1 MSIFTPELTAMC
13 GQVCSRLT
21 AIGRSTFSSR
31 RFRLSSFLIGSSAIY
46 TLLPLSSLAD
56 DTELYVY
63 EASARSGARPQMLI
77 IFDNSGSM
85 KTTVV
90 GAEKPY
96 SSNAGGISGDN
107 LGKQNKLYFTRGA
120 TAAEDQ
126 PNPSNTSETRHFSGV
141 INSCESSWESLHKY
155 GFYTGYFRGYSFTG
169 SEGTWKELDDTG
181 SDGVIAVDC
190 FEDIQDE
197 KWANAGGV
205 TSGLP
210 VDGRGSVS
218 NPKYYT
224 YANAGSTETIK
235 QRARERA
242 ELTGFG
248 IGRPLTIYTQ
258 DYLTWQH
265 GTKEKANI
273 SRLDIAKN
281 AVKSIILTTPSV
293 DFGLAVFNVNAW
305 NEFERDGGRIISGL
319 KENTSGVKSDL
330 IEIIDDIKGKTN
342 TPLCETLYEA
352 YRYFSGLSVDFAY
365 KNTDLPNAGYFVS
378 EQPKMDP
385 SVAKSGIYESPFKK
399 CQNNASVVIIT
410 DGVPTKDAAAD
421 DFIDTL
427 TGGTDKYG
435 TEEGG
440 DLNYLSALSSWMN
453 KYDLNSSEPGDQ
465 TVSTHTI
472 GFSKGA
478 ATAAALLKKTA
489 EVGGG
494 RYFDATN
501 ANLLQGSL
509 QQVVSEALDTNS
521 SFTSPAVASNNF
533 NRTQS
538 FEYAYYS
545 IFLPN
550 KGPTWL
556 GNLKKYRVTG
566 KGVVV
571 DKAGNPA
578 IGLDGNIKST
588 ACSFWTPSAVCSAGG
603 DGNEV
608 EKGGALSAMQA
619 ADSRTIYSN
628 LNTGLTELTVDK
640 VAGTAG
646 GTENLVSYLG
656 VAEEEFPSLFGWAK
670 GLDVDN
676 NKGLETIPNPAT
688 NWRDDIM
695 GDALHSKP
703 LALNFGT
710 KSAPDVRIVMG
721 TNHGFL
727 HMFKDDSSSNS
738 VTETWAFIPYE
749 LLPNLKTLRANVPTG
764 VHSVYGVDGSP
775 VAYTK
780 TNDSGIEKAWLFFG
794 MRRGGSSYYAIDIS
808 DPDNPSFMWKVDASS
823 PGMSELGQ
831 SWSTPVVTNIPGRSS
846 ENPVLIFGAGYSPS
860 GKDGAGIGADDVK
873 GRGVFILDAETGA
886 LVHQFGSA
894 STGGTQLPGI
904 SDSIPSSVA
913 VLDSNADGAS
923 DRIYATD
930 TGGNV
935 WRMDMPSADTNKW
948 SGFKFASLGG
958 GVQSSDRRFYS
969 APAVAQTVI
978 TNIAEVTVDN
988 GGTTTK
994 TKTKLNIPYDAVVVG
1009 SGHRAMPS
1017 DLSRSDMFFTLQDRN
1032 VVSRSF
1038 KGGGSGVV
1046 IPTTLTLSNL
1056 YDVTSTPPSD
1066 SDEQE
1071 QIDFGKKRG
1080 WYYSFSRAGEKNL
1093 SPATIVNG
1101 RVFFTSFVPPG
1112 DNSSSD
1118 QCISAGAGFLYN
1130 FDLHRGTRTYNYIRT
1145 GEFVPDTPQLIV
1157 PPRVVNEGEEAKPSN
1172 MYLIGIGAASPG
1184 NPPEGCD
1191 PNDLKCV
1198 GGGLSTNKI
1207 YYYTSD

>member
-1 MSIFTPELTAMC
+1 MRIFIYDLVT
-13 GQVCSRLT
+13 
-21 AIGRSTFSSR
+21 IGGRFFSCVTVL
-31 RFRLSSFLIGSSAIY
+31 FLLSFFIS
-46 TLLPLSSLAD
+46 AD

-85 KTTVV
+85 RTTIV
-90 GAEKPY
+90 GADKPY
-96 SSNAGGISGDN
+96 SSHAGGISGDN
-107 LGKQNKLYFTRGA
+107 LGKQNNLYFTRGA

-126 PNPSNTSETRHFSGV
+126 PNPANSSETRHFPGV
-141 INSCESSWESLHKY
+141 MNSCESAWTSLHQY
-155 GFYTGYFRGYSFTG
+155 GFYTGYFRGYSFSG

-181 SDGVIAVDC
+181 SDDVIAVDC
-190 FEDIQDE
+190 FEDIQEE
-197 KWANAGGV
+197 KWTNAASV
-205 TSGLP
+205 ASGLP
-210 VDGRGSVS
+210 VDSSGSVS
-218 NPKYYT
+218 SPLFYT
-224 YANAGSTETIK
+224 HANASSSETVK
-235 QRARERA
+235 QDARDLA

-248 IGRPLTIYTQ
+248 TGRPLTIYTQ

-265 GTKEKANI
+265 GTKVKVNI

-281 AVKSIILTTPSV
+281 AIKSIILTTPSV

-305 NEFERDGGRIISGL
+305 NEFERDGGRVISGL
-319 KENTSGVKSDL
+319 KENTATVKSGL
-330 IEIIDDIKGKTN
+330 INTIDGISASTN

-352 YRYFSGLSVDFAY
+352 YRYFSGLSVDFANS
-365 KNTDLPNAGYFVS
+365 NTDLPNAGYYVS
-378 EQPKMDP
+378 QQPQADS
-385 SVAKSGIYESPFKK
+385 SVVNSGSYISPFKK

-410 DGVPTKDAAAD
+410 DGVPTKDAAAN
-421 DFIDTL
+421 DFINTL
-427 TGGTDKYG
+427 TGGVDKYG
-435 TEEGG
+435 SEAGG
-440 DLNYLSALSSWMN
+440 DLNYLSAMSSWMN
-453 KYDLNSSEPGDQ
+453 KYDLNASEPGDQ

-478 ATAAALLKKTA
+478 ASAAALLQKTA
-489 EVGGG
+489 EAGGG

-501 ANLLQGSL
+501 ASLLQGSL

-550 KGPTWL
+550 EGPTWL
-556 GNLKKYRVTG
+556 GNLKKYRVSG
-566 KGVVV
+566 KGEVV
-571 DKAGNPA
+571 DKTGKPA

-588 ACSFWTPSAVCSAGG
+588 ACSFWTPDSVCNAGG

-608 EKGGALSAMQA
+608 DKGGVLSAMQSA
-619 ADSRTIYSN
+619 ESRTIYSN
-628 LNTGLTELTVDK
+628 LNTGLTELTVTS
-640 VAGTAG
+640 VTSTAG
-646 GTENLVSYLG
+646 STDNLINYLG
-656 VAEEEFPSLFGWAK
+656 VGEEELLSLFGWAK

-676 NKGLETIPNPAT
+676 NKNLTTIPNPNT

-710 KSAPDVRIVMG
+710 KSSPDVRIVMG

-727 HMFKDDSSSNS
+727 HMFEDDSSSNS
-738 VTETWAFIPYE
+738 VTENWAFIPYE

-831 SWSTPVVTNIPGRSS
+831 SWSTPVVTTIPGRSADS
-846 ENPVLIFGAGYSPS
+846 PVIIVGAGYSPS
-860 GKDGAGIGADDVK
+860 GKDGAGVGADDIK
-873 GRGVFILDAETGA
+873 GRGVFILDAETGD

-904 SDSIPSSVA
+904 SDSIPSGVA
-913 VLDSNADGAS
+913 VLDSNADGAT

-930 TGGNV
+930 TGGNI
-935 WRMDMPSADTNKW
+935 WRMDMPSINTDEW

-969 APAVAQTVI
+969 GPAVAQTVI
-978 TNIAEVTVDN
+978 TNIAEVTVED
-988 GGTTTK
+988 GETTTTIK
-994 TKTKLNIPYDAVVVG
+994 TKMNIPYDAVVVG

-1038 KGGGSGVV
+1038 KGTGGVA
-1046 IPTTLTLSNL
+1046 IPTSLTLAEL
-1056 YDVTSTPPSD
+1056 YDVTSSPPAD
-1066 SDEQE
+1066 SDEAE
-1071 QIDFGKKRG
+1071 QINFGKKRG
-1080 WYYSFSRAGEKNL
+1080 WYYRFSRTGEKNL

-1112 DNSSSD
+1112 DNSDSEL
-1118 QCISAGAGFLYN
+1118 CISSGAGFLYN
-1130 FDLHRGTRTYNYIRT
+1130 FDLHRGTRTYTYIRT
-1145 GEFVPDTPQLIV
+1145 GEFVPDTPQLII
-1157 PPRVVNEGEEAKPSN
+1157 PPRDPNDGEEAEAPN
-1172 MYLIGIGAASPG
+1172 MYLIGIGAALPG
-1184 NPPEGCD
+1184 NPPTGCD
-1191 PNDLKCV
+1191 PSDLRCV
-1198 GGGLSTNKI
+1198 GGGLNTNRI